1 MAGQM
6 DIFQQA
12 MNQGH
17 SAAWDQLWERAA
29 GFYRQA
35 LDEFPDNPQAL
46 TSLGLALIELQD
58 YDQSL
63 RCYQKA
69 EKGLPDDPLPSEKIA
84 QLCERMGKLDV
95 AAQASLRAAELY
107 LKSHD
112 VNKAI
117 ENWDRVTRLD
127 PENLQAHSRLAMV
140 NERLGEKSKA
150 VDEFLVIAS
159 LFQSSGSLEKARQ
172 AVEQALK
179 IDPTDEEARQAMRLL
194 RDYKPLPKPTRP
206 HGSTAP
212 ILMSQVR
219 QLQAPNSTQPEL
231 DPISQACQKALTVL
245 AGMLFEVEEESE
257 AAAGRRGLQSIM
269 TGNTGSLNKPTD
281 RSRYLLHLSQLVDF
295 QTRGDIPQAAEALQR
310 AMDVGLDHP
319 AAFYDLGYLYAQ
331 VGRLESA
338 LRQLQ
343 NAVQNADFALG
354 SRLLMG
360 DLQRKKGLIKEAS
373 AEYLEALKLADVML
387 APPEKAEELI
397 QLYELLIESH
407 HQQEDPRIQTRLCD
421 NVHDIL
427 VRADWRSQLRRA
439 RQQLLPGHG
448 EDGPPVALAEIL
460 TEARSSQVVEL
471 MAWIFDLSKH
481 GYLHSAMEEAY
492 RVVQFAPTYLA
503 LHSMMGELLV
513 KEKDLQGAVTKFQVI
528 SRAYAS
534 RGEMQQAIR
543 YSRRVVELAPTDLN
557 ARGKL
562 IEQLIASG
570 QIENAL
576 DEYEQ
581 LAEVHYNL
589 ADLNMA
595 RKTYMDALRAAQQS
609 NVDRSLRIKLLHRVV
624 DIDMQSLD
632 WRKALRVLEQI
643 RTLQPDDED
652 ARMQI
657 IQLNFRMGQEQQA
670 LAEMDNYLA
679 YLNSTNQHQ
688 KLGLFLTNMVNEH
701 PDNIPVR
708 RRLADAYRQFG
719 QFTEAILQLDT
730 IGEMLMQAGDRTGAM
745 QTIESIIALS
755 PPNKAEYI
763 TLLRQLQN
771 G

>member
-1 MAGQM
+1 M

-17 SAAWDQLWERAA
+17 SAAWDQLWDRAA

-58 YDQSL
+58 YDQAL

-69 EKGLPDDPLPSEKIA
+69 EKGLPDDPLPLEKIA

-107 LKSHD
+107 LKNHD

-117 ENWDRVTRLD
+117 ENWERVTRLD
-127 PENLQAHSRLAMV
+127 PENLMAHSRLAMV
-140 NERLGEKSKA
+140 YERLGEKSKA
-150 VDEFLVIAS
+150 VAEYMVIAS
-159 LFQSSGSLEKARQ
+159 IFQSSGSLERARQ

-179 IDPTDEEARQAMRLL
+179 IEPTSEDARQALGLL

-219 QLQAPNSTQPEL
+219 QLQTPSSTQPEL
-231 DPISQACQKALTVL
+231 DPVSQACQKALTIL
-245 AGMLFEVEEESE
+245 AGMLFEAEEEGE
-257 AAAGRRGLQSIM
+257 AGAGRRGLQSIV
-269 TGNTGSLNKPTD
+269 TGTTGSLNKPMD
-281 RSRYLLHLSQLVDF
+281 RTRYLMHLSQLVDF

-319 AAFYDLGYLYAQ
+319 AAYYDLGYLYAQ

-343 NAVQNADFALG
+343 NAVKNSDFALG
-354 SRLLMG
+354 ARLLMG

-373 AEYLEALKLADVML
+373 AEYLEALKLADIML
-387 APPEKAEELI
+387 APAENAEELS
-397 QLYELLIESH
+397 QLYELLIDSY
-407 HQQEDPRIQTRLCD
+407 HQQEDPRVQKRLCD
-421 NVHDIL
+421 NVHDL
-427 VRADWRSQLRRA
+427 LMRSDWRAQLRRA
-439 RQQLLPGHG
+439 REQLPGHG
-448 EDGPPVALAEIL
+448 EKGPPIPLAEIL

-471 MAWIFDLSKH
+471 MAWIYDLAKH
-481 GYLHSAMEEAY
+481 GYLRSAMEEAY
-492 RVVQFAPTYLA
+492 RVIQLAPTYLA
-503 LHSMMGELLV
+503 LHSLMGELLV
-513 KEKDLQGAVTKFQVI
+513 KEKDQQGAVTKFQVV

-562 IEQLIASG
+562 IEQLIAFG

-576 DEYEQ
+576 DEYGQ
-581 LAEVHYNL
+581 LAEVYYSL
-589 ADLNMA
+589 ADLSMA
-595 RKTYMDALRAAQQS
+595 RKTYMDALRVAQQS
-609 NVDRSLRIKLLHRVV
+609 NVDRFLKIKLLHRVA

-632 WRKALRVLEQI
+632 WRQALRVLEQI
-643 RTLQPDDED
+643 RTLQPDDD
-652 ARMQI
+652 GARTQI

-670 LAEMDNYLA
+670 LAELDNFLA
-679 YLNSTNQHQ
+679 YLSSNNQH
-688 KLGLFLTNMVNEH
+688 KRLGAFLTGMVNEY
-701 PDNIPVR
+701 PDNIPLR
-708 RRLADAYRQFG
+708 RRLADIYRQFG
-719 QFTEAILQLDT
+719 QLADAILQLDT
-730 IGEMLMQAGDRTGAM
+730 IGEMLLQAGDRAGAI
-745 QTIESIIALS
+745 QTIETIIALS
-755 PPNKAEYI
+755 PPNKTEYI

>member
-1 MAGQM
+1 MAGRM

-12 MNQGH
+12 MNEGH
-17 SAAWDQLWERAA
+17 SAAWDQLWDRAA

-58 YDQSL
+58 YDQAL

-69 EKGLPDDPLPSEKIA
+69 EKGLPDDPLPLEKIA
-84 QLCERMGKLDV
+84 QLCERMGKLEA
-95 AAQASLRAAELY
+95 AAQAALRAAELY
-107 LKSHD
+107 LKNHD

-140 NERLGEKSKA
+140 NERLGEKNKA
-150 VDEFLVIAS
+150 VAEFLVIAS
-159 LFQSSGSLEKARQ
+159 IFQTSGSLERARQ

-179 IDPTDEEARQAMRLL
+179 IDPANEEARQAMGLL

-231 DPISQACQKALTVL
+231 DPVSQACQKALTLL

-257 AAAGRRGLQSIM
+257 VSTSRRGLQSIV
-269 TGNTGSLNKPTD
+269 TPSSGPLTKPMD
-281 RSRYLLHLSQLVDF
+281 RTRYLMHLSQLVDF

-331 VGRLESA
+331 VGRLESS

-343 NAVQNADFALG
+343 NSVKNVDFALG
-354 SRLLMG
+354 SHLLMG
-360 DLQRKKGLIKEAS
+360 DLQRKKGQIKEAS
-373 AEYLEALKLADVML
+373 AEYLEALRLADVML
-387 APPEKAEELI
+387 APPDKAEELA

-407 HQQEDPRIQTRLCD
+407 RQQEDPRVQKRLCD
-421 NVHDIL
+421 NVHEML
-427 VRADWRSQLRRA
+427 MRADWRAQLLRA
-439 RQQLLPGHG
+439 RQQLPGYG
-448 EDGPPVALAEIL
+448 EDGPPVPLAEIL

-471 MAWIFDLSKH
+471 MAWIYDLSRH
-481 GYLHSAMEEAY
+481 GHVRSAMEEAY
-492 RVVQFAPTYLA
+492 RAIQFAPTYLA

-513 KEKDLQGAVTKFQVI
+513 KEKDLPGAVIKFQVV

-557 ARGKL
+557 ARAKL
-562 IEQLIASG
+562 IEQLIAFG
-570 QIENAL
+570 QIDSAL
-576 DEYEQ
+576 DEYGQ
-581 LAEVHYNL
+581 LAEVYYSL
-589 ADLNMA
+589 ADLSMA
-595 RKTYMDALRAAQQS
+595 RRTYMDALRVAQQS
-609 NVDRSLRIKLLHRVV
+609 NVDRYSKIRLLHRVA

-632 WRKALRVLEQI
+632 WRQALRVLEQV
-643 RTLQPDDED
+643 RTLQPDDEG
-652 ARMQI
+652 ARTQI

-670 LAEMDNYLA
+670 LAEIDNFLA
-679 YLNSTNQHQ
+679 YLSSTNQHQ
-688 KLGLFLTNMVNEH
+688 KLGVFLTSMVNEY

-719 QFTEAILQLDT
+719 QLSDAILQLDT
-730 IGEMLMQAGDRTGAM
+730 IGEMLLQAGDRAGAI
-745 QTIESIIALS
+745 QTIETIIALA
-755 PPNKAEYI
+755 PPNRAEYI
-763 TLLRQLQN
+763 TLLRQLQS

>member
-1 MAGQM
+1 MAGRM
-6 DIFQQA
+6 DVFQQA

-17 SAAWDQLWERAA
+17 SAAWDQMWDRAA

-58 YDQSL
+58 YDQAL

-69 EKGLPDDPLPSEKIA
+69 EKGLPDDPLPLEKIA

-107 LKSHD
+107 LKNHD

-117 ENWDRVTRLD
+117 ENWERVARLD

-150 VDEFLVIAS
+150 VSEFLVIAS
-159 LFQSSGSLEKARQ
+159 IFQSSGSLERARQ

-179 IDPTDEEARQAMRLL
+179 IEPASEEARQALGLL
-194 RDYKPLPKPTRP
+194 KDYKPLPKPTRP

-212 ILMSQVR
+212 LLMSQVR
-219 QLQAPNSTQPEL
+219 QLQAPSVNQPDL
-231 DPISQACQKALTVL
+231 DPVSQACQKALTVL

-257 AAAGRRGLQSIM
+257 APVGRRGLQSIV
-269 TGNTGSLNKPTD
+269 TGTTGSLNKPMD
-281 RSRYLLHLSQLVDF
+281 RTRYLMELSQLVDF
-295 QTRGDIPQAAEALQR
+295 QTRGDIPLAAEALQR

-319 AAFYDLGYLYAQ
+319 AAYFDLGYLYAQ

-343 NAVQNADFALG
+343 NVVKNVDFALG
-354 SRLLMG
+354 ARLLMG

-373 AEYLEALKLADVML
+373 AEYLEALKLAEIML
-387 APPEKAEELI
+387 APEESAEELS

-407 HQQEDPRIQTRLCD
+407 QQQEDPRIQKRLCD
-421 NVHDIL
+421 NVHDL
-427 VRADWRSQLRRA
+427 LMRADWRDQLRRA
-439 RQQLLPGHG
+439 REQLPGHG
-448 EDGPPVALAEIL
+448 EEGPPIPLAEIL

-471 MAWIFDLSKH
+471 IAWIYDLSSH
-481 GYLHSAMEEAY
+481 GYVRSAMEEAY
-492 RVVQFAPTYLA
+492 RVMQLAPTYLP
-503 LHSMMGELLV
+503 LHSLMAELLV
-513 KEKDLQGAVTKFQVI
+513 KEKDQQGAVTKFQVV

-562 IEQLIASG
+562 IEQLIAFG
-570 QIENAL
+570 LVEIAL
-576 DEYEQ
+576 EEYGQ
-581 LAEVHYNL
+581 LAEVYYNL
-589 ADLNMA
+589 ADLSMA
-595 RKTYMDALRAAQQS
+595 RKTYMDALRVAQQT
-609 NVDRSLRIKLLHRVV
+609 NVDRALKIKLLHRVA

-632 WRKALRVLEQI
+632 WRQALRVLEQV
-643 RTLQPDDED
+643 RTLQPDDEG

-657 IQLNFRMGQEQQA
+657 IQLNFRMNQEQQA
-670 LAEMDNYLA
+670 LAELDNFLA
-679 YLNSTNQHQ
+679 YLSSNNQFERMSA
-688 KLGLFLTNMVNEH
+688 FLISLVNER
-701 PDNIPVR
+701 PNNIPMH
-708 RRLADAYRQFG
+708 RRLADVYRQFG
-719 QFTEAILQLDT
+719 QLPDAILQLDT
-730 IGEMLMQAGDRTGAM
+730 IGEMLLQAGDRAGAM
-745 QTIESIIALS
+745 QTIETIIALS

-763 TLLRQLQN
+763 MLLRQLQN